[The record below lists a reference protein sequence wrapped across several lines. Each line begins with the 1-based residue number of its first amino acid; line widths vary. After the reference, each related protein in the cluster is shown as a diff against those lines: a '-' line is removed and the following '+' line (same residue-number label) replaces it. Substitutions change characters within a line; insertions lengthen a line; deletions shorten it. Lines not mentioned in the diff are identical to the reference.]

1 MTVDELKNL
10 DLANITPER
19 IKEIQTEIENTS
31 EKSVM
36 KEMIVTLLDRYELS
50 NEKDISEDDAQINVM
65 ADNNIRA
72 ILSTSTII
80 SEALDSMLKNE
91 EL

>member
-1 MTVDELKNL
+1 MTVDELKKI
-10 DLANITPER
+10 DLANLTPER
-19 IKEIQTEIENTS
+19 IKKIQSEIENTS

-50 NEKDISEDDAQINVM
+50 NEQDISENDAQVNVM

>member
-10 DLANITPER
+10 DLANLTPER

-36 KEMIVTLLDRYELS
+36 KEIIVTLLDRYELS
-50 NEKDISEDDAQINVM
+50 NEQDISENDAQVNVM